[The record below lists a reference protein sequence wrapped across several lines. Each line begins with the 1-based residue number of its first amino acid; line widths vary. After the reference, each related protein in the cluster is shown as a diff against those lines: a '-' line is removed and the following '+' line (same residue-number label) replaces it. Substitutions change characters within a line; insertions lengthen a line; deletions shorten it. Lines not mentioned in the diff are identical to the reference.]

1 MIITIDGP
9 VGTGKTT
16 VARIIAQKL
25 GYACLDTGAMYRAI
39 GWKALRDKVELSDE
53 ALEELCDHTKI
64 DIYPGMNNTKVFV
77 DGEDVSEKIR
87 TPEVSRM
94 ASLVSTYPSVRKHL
108 VEVQRETGLRWNKEY
123 GGVVAEGRDTGTV
136 VFPRADRKFYFDA
149 DVKERAKRRWEELR
163 KKGISVS
170 LEETIQDIMKRDKD
184 DTTRALDPL
193 RKAEDAI
200 IIDTTGKDIEDVVE
214 VVMEYIEKGP

>member
-16 VARIIAQKL
+16 IARIIAERL

-39 GWKALRDKVELSDE
+39 GWKALKERVELSDK
-53 ALEELCDHTKI
+53 ALEKLCKSTKI
-64 DIYPGMNNTKVFV
+64 HIYPGLGNTRVLV

-94 ASLVSTYPSVRKHL
+94 ASLVSRYPSVRRCL
-108 VEVQRETGLRWNKEY
+108 VEIQREIGSRWNKEY

-136 VFPRADRKFYFDA
+136 VFPHAERKFYFDA
-149 DVKERAKRRWEELR
+149 DVEERARRRWKELR
-163 KKGISVS
+163 KKGIDISFQ
-170 LEETIQDIMKRDKD
+170 ETVEDIMRRDRD
-184 DTTRALDPL
+184 DSTRTLDPL

-200 IIDTTGKDIEDVVE
+200 VIDTTGKDIEDVVE
-214 VVMEYIEKGP
+214 IVMEYIKKGS